1 MKRSIFMVAL
11 MAIILTACAPTET
24 GTPRIAS
31 LGSHQDV
38 PTTEMQDISADDY
51 LKQYDAL
58 LITKDYIETSDQ
70 QLKKQLNKLD
80 MPILFSDFDA
90 KSAPAFLTTDL
101 PLADID
107 MPERGEIQMM
117 HKGAAVFAIL
127 DTSKEALHE
136 LYEKIAG
143 ISK

>member
-38 PTTEMQDISADDY
+38 PTTEIQDVGADD

-58 LITKDYIETSDQ
+58 LITKDYIEMSDQ
-70 QLKKQLNKLD
+70 EQLKKQLKKLD

-117 HKGAAVFAIL
+117 HKGAAVFAIP
-127 DTSKEALHE
+127 DTSKDALHE
-136 LYEKIAG
+136 LYEKIAR